1 MKITSFLKGF
11 VAVVAFGATMLS
23 ATDANACSRIVFR
36 GDSTDIVMVGRTLDW
51 RTPIPTSLYVYPA
64 GMAKE
69 SMPSGN
75 RYTWTSKYGSV
86 LAVSYDGGVT
96 EGMNEKGLVMNGL
109 FCKLSKYRV
118 GGADS
123 PVPVMSL
130 AVLVSYFLD
139 NFATVDEVQQWLD
152 NNEFAIAGQTFDGGT
167 VSLLHWAI
175 TDKSGKTLIMEFQD
189 GDLHVY
195 TSKDY
200 QVMTNDPC
208 FPSMNAIN
216 DYWEQVGGQN
226 FLPGGVR
233 SPERF
238 TRASYFIH
246 HVPTTGVSEDIA
258 QAELNSVI
266 DGVSVAYGYEVPGQ
280 PNLSSSQWRSIA
292 DLNRERYNFK
302 FADQM
307 GMFYVD
313 LSQLDLTPGAPVLKL
328 DTTHRAD
335 FFGNIN
341 NRLQVSK
348 PFTPMY

>member
-1 MKITSFLKGF
+1 MKINKFIASACILLFCGL
-11 VAVVAFGATMLS
+11 VAKP
-23 ATDANACSRIVFR
+23 CSRIVFR
-36 GDSTDIVMVGRTLDW
+36 GDSTDVVMVGRTLDW
-51 RTPIPTSLYVYPA
+51 RTPIPTNLYVYPA
-64 GMAKE
+64 GMSRE

-75 RYTWTSKYGSV
+75 RFQWVSKYGSV
-86 LAVSYDGGVT
+86 MAVSYDGGVT

-109 FCKLSKYRV
+109 FCKLSKYRT
-118 GGADS
+118 GDPATS

-139 NFATVDEVQQWLD
+139 NFATVDEVQQWLA
-152 NNEFAIAGQTFDGGT
+152 NNEFAISGQTFDGGT
-167 VSLLHWAI
+167 VSLLHWAV
-175 TDKSGKTLIMEFQD
+175 TDPSGKTLIMEYQNAQ
-189 GDLHVY
+189 LNVY
-195 TSKDY
+195 VSKDY

-208 FPSMNAIN
+208 WPYMNAIN

-238 TRASYFIH
+238 ARASYFIH
-246 HVPTTGVSEDIA
+246 HVPTKGVSADIA

-292 DLNRERYNFK
+292 DLNRLRYNFK
-302 FADQM
+302 FADEM
-307 GMFYVD
+307 GMFYID
-313 LSQLDLTPGAPVLKL
+313 LSQLMLRPGSPVLKL
-328 DTTHRAD
+328 DTTNRSN
-335 FFGNIN
+335 FFGNVN
-341 NRLQVSK
+341 NHLKVSK

>member
-1 MKITSFLKGF
+1 MKITSILKGF
-11 VAVVAFGATMLS
+11 TVSALFFLALAVAP
-23 ATDANACSRIVFR
+23 DAHACSRIVFR

-51 RTPIPTSLYVYPA
+51 RTPIPTNIYVYPA
-64 GMAKE
+64 GISKE

-75 RYTWTSKYGSV
+75 RFQWTSKYGSV
-86 LAVSYDGGVT
+86 LAVSYGGGVT
-96 EGMNEKGLVMNGL
+96 EGMNDKGLVMNGL
-109 FCKLSKYRV
+109 FCKLSKYRT
-118 GGADS
+118 GGPDS

-130 AVLVSYFLD
+130 SVLVSYFLD

-167 VSLLHWAI
+167 VSLLHWAV
-175 TDKSGKTLIMEFQD
+175 TDKTGKTLIMEFQD
-189 GDLHVY
+189 GQLHVY

-208 FPSMNAIN
+208 FPYMNAIN

-238 TRASYFIH
+238 ARASYFIH

-266 DGVSVAYGYEVPGQ
+266 DGVSVAFGYEVPGQ

-292 DLNRERYNFK
+292 DINRGRYNFK

-307 GMFYVD
+307 GMFYID
-313 LSQLDLTPGAPVLKL
+313 LNQLMLTPGSPVLML
-328 DTTHRAD
+328 DTTHHAD
-335 FFGNIN
+335 FFGNVN
-341 NRLQVSK
+341 NKLVKTK
-348 PFTPMY
+348 PFTPLY

>member
-1 MKITSFLKGF
+1 MKLTSYLKGMAVLTAF
-11 VAVVAFGATMLS
+11 VASAFVSPKAE
-23 ATDANACSRIVFR
+23 ACSRIVFR

-51 RTPIPTSLYVYPA
+51 RTPIPTNLYVYPA

-69 SMPSGN
+69 SMPTGN
-75 RYTWTSKYGSV
+75 RFTWTSKYGSV
-86 LAVSYDGGVT
+86 LAVSYGGGVT
-96 EGMNEKGLVMNGL
+96 EGMNDQGLVMNGL
-109 FCKLSKYRV
+109 FCKLSKYRT
-118 GGADS
+118 GGPDS

-152 NNEFAIAGQTFDGGT
+152 NNQFAIAGQTFDGGT
-167 VSLLHWAI
+167 VSLLHWAV
-175 TDKSGKTLIMEFQD
+175 TDKTGKTLIMEFQD
-189 GDLHVY
+189 GVLHVY

-208 FPSMNAIN
+208 WPYMNAIN

-238 TRASYFIH
+238 ARASYFIH
-246 HVPTTGVSEDIA
+246 HVPTKGISEDIA

-266 DGVSVAYGYEVPGQ
+266 DGVSVAFGYEVPGQ

-292 DLNRERYNFK
+292 DINRLRYNFK
-302 FADQM
+302 FADEM
-307 GMFYVD
+307 GMFYID
-313 LSQLDLTPGAPVLKL
+313 LSQLMLTPGSPVLML
-328 DTTHRAD
+328 DTTHRSD
-335 FFGNIN
+335 FFGNVN
-341 NRLQVSK
+341 NRLVETK